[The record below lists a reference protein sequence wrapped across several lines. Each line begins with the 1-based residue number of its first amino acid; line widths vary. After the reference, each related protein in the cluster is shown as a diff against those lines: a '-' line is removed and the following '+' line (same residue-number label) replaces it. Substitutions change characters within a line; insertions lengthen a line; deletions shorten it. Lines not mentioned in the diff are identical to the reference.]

1 MANANLKADK
11 FAAEKDRMEKETESA
26 RSSTVSSEQ
35 EMDELRSKVVD
46 LETMKIDFLRIKEE
60 VDVKESEIEDK
71 IRENAVLQVTK
82 LARLNN

>member
-11 FAAEKDRMEKETESA
+11 FAAEKDRMEKETQSA